1 MPEELG
7 PIKRPKRKSPP
18 RPKCN
23 NCLDLQFPPNNEYGL
38 GTKTVTAPWGE
49 ANRLVSVR
57 NTIKSM
63 KRGCQICFAILKGA
77 DDILMP
83 LVTQSPPPPGALSSG
98 PRKFPF
104 LDYMPGN
111 VSKHN
116 VFGLRER
123 AQLPLQIHVAF
134 SIFRGDIDENKT
146 GYIKVTNV
154 CDDQIDFPIYCEVEF
169 DFELFSDCSAPP
181 VPFRGIFTARRVPA
195 RLTSKRR
202 QRLVKAWMDDCTK
215 NHPQCCWPLLALED
229 DGASNAWRPKR
240 LLDLGDNPRN
250 RIRLVSGE
258 ELGPES
264 GPYATVSHVSR
275 PRGDS
280 ATVLNQWCKLQE
292 GGEIR
297 WRDLPPVFQDA
308 VVIAS
313 EQRIRYLWIHALC
326 VRQDDESDVDL
337 HIGEAH
343 RIYGHSYLN
352 IAIERSSNLQET
364 CLGTRWVDE
373 SRGTEVFDSEISVFK
388 DGKPY
393 KVYARPSVH
402 HPETPFISH
411 LDPARFPYRLPRW
424 QSYVS
429 PCPLLDSANFVQEQL
444 ISPRTLHIDRTEI
457 AWECRV
463 KTGCECQ
470 PSTANISVDYGS
482 EIAMLR
488 LTLARNLPSPC
499 YSSPVQFWE
508 GLRGLYI
515 HKVSKVPDDRLSPLI
530 GLATCLQP
538 VLNRTFIAG
547 LFAKTKEDIA
557 RELMW
562 YIGASSAFGLYEKK
576 VKLGSRRV
584 TSRLYQPTWSWT
596 SIVTQ
601 HPYPVRSVETMFDFY
616 GGSFV
621 RHEDF
626 QCHGYTND
634 KLRHREPADN
644 LDEPHLHAHIWKLKL
659 SGKLITGKIAT
670 LPHNTLYPSRGIYK
684 FIAANT
690 PDLASQLPQT
700 TSTRHR
706 KPDAPLV
713 KHLPPPS
720 EAKWNFPAGDVMM
733 DCDEFDRERKG
744 SAAAVLM
751 GYTWAYF
758 LLLGRVKRSHLGEK
772 PDGADVHVGL
782 ALQRAR
788 DGKTGGFERVG
799 VFWLASGEAGGLFD
813 EGQVQD
819 VVLV

>member
-1 MPEELG
+1 M
-7 PIKRPKRKSPP
+7 R
-18 RPKCN
+18 
-23 NCLDLQFPPNNEYGL
+23 
-38 GTKTVTAPWGE
+38 
-49 ANRLVSVR
+49 
-57 NTIKSM
+57 
-63 KRGCQICFAILKGA
+63 RGCQICFAILKGA

-83 LVTQSPPPPGALSSG
+83 LVKQSPPPPEAPSST
-98 PRKFPF
+98 PPKFRF
-104 LDYMPGN
+104 LDCMPDN

-116 VFGLRER
+116 GFGLRER
-123 AQLPLQIHVAF
+123 GQLPLQVHVAF
-134 SIFRGDIDENKT
+134 SIFEGDIDENKT
-146 GYIKVTNV
+146 GYIKVTDV
-154 CDDQIDFPIYCEVEF
+154 WDHQIDFPIYCEVEF
-169 DFELFSDCSAPP
+169 DFELFSDCSAPT
-181 VPFRGIFTARRVPA
+181 VPFPGIFPARRVPA
-195 RLTSKRR
+195 RLISKRR

-229 DGASNAWRPKR
+229 DGVSIAWRPKR

-258 ELGPES
+258 ELGPEP
-264 GPYATVSHVSR
+264 GPYATVSHVSI
-275 PRGDS
+275 PRDDS
-280 ATVLNQWCKLQE
+280 ATVLNQWCNLKE

-313 EQRIRYLWIHALC
+313 EQRIHYLWIHALC
-326 VRQDDESDVDL
+326 VKQDDESDLNL

-343 RIYGHSYLN
+343 MIYGHSYLN
-352 IAIERSSNLQET
+352 IAIERSSSLQET

-373 SRGTEVFDSEISVFK
+373 SRGTELHDSEISVFK

-402 HPETPFISH
+402 HPENPFISS
-411 LDPARFPYRLPRW
+411 LNPARFSYHLPRS
-424 QSYVS
+424 QSRVP
-429 PCPLLDSANFVQEQL
+429 PCLLLDSASFVQEQL
-444 ISPRTLHIDRTEI
+444 ISPRTLHMDKPEI

-470 PSTANISVDYGS
+470 PSTANISVDYGCQF
-482 EIAMLR
+482 AMLK
-488 LTLARNLPSPC
+488 LTLARNLPIPC
-499 YSSPVQFWE
+499 YSTPMQFWE

-515 HKVSKVPDDRLSPLI
+515 HKVSKGPDDRLSPLI
-530 GLATCLQP
+530 GLAACLQP

-547 LFAKTKEDIA
+547 LFAKTRDDIA

-562 YIGASSAFGLYEKK
+562 WVGASPAFGLDEKK
-576 VKLGSRRV
+576 DKPGRRRV

-601 HPYPVRSVETMFDFY
+601 HLYRVRSVEAICNFY
-616 GGSFV
+616 GCSFV

-634 KLRHREPADN
+634 KMRHKEPDSSV
-644 LDEPHLHAHIWKLKL
+644 EPHLHAHDWKLKL

-670 LPHNTLYPSRGIYK
+670 LPHNTLYPSTGIYK

-690 PDLASQLPQT
+690 PDLASQPPQT
-700 TSTRHR
+700 TSTPQQ
-706 KPDAPLV
+706 KPDAPVV
-713 KHLPPPS
+713 KYLPPAS
-720 EAKWNFPAGDVMM
+720 EAKCNFPAGNMM
-733 DCDEFDRERKG
+733 LDCDEFDRERKG
-744 SAAAVLM
+744 LAAAVLL

-758 LLLGRVKRSHLGEK
+758 LLLGRVKRPHLGEK

-788 DGKTGGFERVG
+788 DGKTGGFERIG

-813 EGQVQD
+813 EGQVQH
-819 VVLV
+819 VALL